1 MWAEAGLAGGPG
13 LHAGELR
20 LGGFLRLSRSFGH
33 PFATF
38 SGSYSAEARDS
49 HGVLADWF
57 SATAGAGYVASPARS
72 VVLEARAEVA
82 FEHLAVSIDVPATD
96 GVDRAAHW
104 GAGLR
109 AGADAALTVADP
121 ISLFLGAE
129 TTVRLATTDVVVG
142 NTVVGTAPAV
152 DYSVFAG
159 LRCSWH

>member
-1 MWAEAGLAGGPG
+1 
-13 LHAGELR
+13 
-20 LGGFLRLSRSFGH
+20 
-33 PFATF
+33 
-38 SGSYSAEARDS
+38 
-49 HGVLADWF
+49 
-57 SATAGAGYVASPARS
+57 
-72 VVLEARAEVA
+72 
-82 FEHLAVSIDVPATD
+82 LAVSIDAPATD

-104 GAGLR
+104 VAGLR